1 MNTPSHSQ
9 ETNTPGFCQ
18 VDELLARQLR
28 IPIEEKSRVRTKHV
42 HHQSQKYNWSA
53 EQVGTLLGSFYWGY
67 CLSML
72 PGAIIAQKYG
82 SYRVIL
88 LSCYVNA
95 ILTFFFPYL
104 VNYGG
109 YPMAVIIRV
118 ILGVASGLGVFPF
131 LVNSDKNEFNCL
143 HRTPEVIFGF

>member
-1 MNTPSHSQ
+1 MQVNFTFLNAPSHSQ
-9 ETNTPGFCQ
+9 ESNTPGFCQ

-28 IPIEEKSRVRTKHV
+28 IPIEEKSRFRTKQV

-53 EQVGTLLGSFYWGY
+53 EQVGTLLSSYYWGY

-72 PGAIIAQKYG
+72 PGAIIAQRYG
-82 SYRVIL
+82 FYRVIL

-104 VNYGG
+104 INYGG
-109 YPMAVIIRV
+109 YSMAVIIRI
-118 ILGVASGLGVFPF
+118 ILGLASGLRVSQF
-131 LVNSDKNEFNCL
+131 
-143 HRTPEVIFGF
+143 